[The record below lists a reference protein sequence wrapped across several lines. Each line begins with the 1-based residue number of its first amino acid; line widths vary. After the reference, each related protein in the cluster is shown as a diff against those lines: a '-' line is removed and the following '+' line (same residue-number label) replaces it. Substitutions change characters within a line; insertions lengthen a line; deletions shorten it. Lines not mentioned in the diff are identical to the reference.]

1 MTRRPVLPFMNM
13 TRVSLRMAMIA
24 LIGLALGILA
34 AIAASSRADAKQN
47 QGDRAIDF
55 TLKDLDGKSV
65 KLSSLKGKVVL
76 VDFWASWCVP
86 CKKELPA
93 LDAMSAKY
101 AKDKKDVV
109 ILTINIDKDRKN
121 AEKFLSSA
129 KIKAL
134 RVLLD
139 PDGAVAEQYDLP
151 TMPTSYVIDKK
162 GIVKHVH
169 EGYDAGDEKT
179 VAGEIDALLK

>member
-1 MTRRPVLPFMNM
+1 MTPRRVEGFMM
-13 TRVSLRMAMIA
+13 TRVSVRMAVIA
-24 LIGLALGILA
+24 LLGLVLAVLA
-34 AIAASSRADAKQN
+34 AVAASSRADAKAQK
-47 QGDRAIDF
+47 GDRAIDF
-55 TLKDLDGKSV
+55 TLKDLDGKTV
-65 KLSSLKGKVVL
+65 KLSGLKGKVVV

-93 LDAMSAKY
+93 LDAMAAKY
-101 AKDKKDVV
+101 SKDKKDVV
-109 ILTINIDKDRKN
+109 ILTINIDKERKN

-129 KIKAL
+129 KVKSL

-151 TMPTSYVIDKK
+151 TMPTSYVVDKK

-169 EGYDAGDEKT
+169 EGYEAGDEKDL
-179 VAGEIDALLK
+179 AAEIDALLK